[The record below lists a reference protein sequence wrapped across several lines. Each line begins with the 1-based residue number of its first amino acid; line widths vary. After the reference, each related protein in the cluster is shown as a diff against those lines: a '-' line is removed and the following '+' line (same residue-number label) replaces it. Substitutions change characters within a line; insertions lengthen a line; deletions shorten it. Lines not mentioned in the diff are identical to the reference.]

1 MLKYKAVYD
10 SRVTAFLGDENSY
23 SHAAAQMLTDG
34 ALKGY
39 DTVSSV
45 ISAVMRGDT
54 DTAVVPTE
62 NSVEGA
68 VNEVYDTLS
77 GSGLFIA
84 RQIILPIRHSLIA
97 AEGATLSSVKRIRS
111 HAQAIGQCRN
121 FLSKLNVT
129 VEAVSSTSAA
139 ISLVDDES
147 AAIGFK
153 PKAGQ
158 TVLATDIQDSMLNA
172 TRFSLLTKERSV
184 DGQTVSISFDLKNK
198 PGALLAALNVLSG
211 AGVNMTRI
219 ISRPHRSGD
228 GRYRFFVDFDYAD
241 GTEKLEA
248 FLEEIKSACDGLWFL
263 GRYEVVTAQLNADK
277 TNNG

>member
-10 SRVTAFLGDENSY
+10 SQVTAFLGDENSY
-23 SHAAAQMLTDG
+23 SHAAAQMLTKG

-39 DTVSSV
+39 DTVSNV
-45 ISAVMRGDT
+45 ITAVMRGET
-54 DTAVVPTE
+54 DAAVVPTE

-68 VNEVYDTLS
+68 VNEVYDMLP
-77 GSGLFIA
+77 GSGLYIV

-97 AEGATLSSVKRIRS
+97 ADGATLGSIKRIRS

-139 ISLVDDES
+139 ISLADGES

-153 PKAGQ
+153 PKARQ
-158 TVLATDIQDSMLNA
+158 IALATDIQDSMLNS
-172 TRFSLLTKERSV
+172 TRFSLLTKEKSV
-184 DGQTVSISFDLKNK
+184 EGKTVSISFDLKNK
-198 PGALLAALNVLSG
+198 PGALLAALNVMSG

-228 GRYRFFVDFDYAD
+228 GRYRFFVDFDYAESS
-241 GTEKLEA
+241 EKLDG
-248 FLEEIKSACDGLWFL
+248 FLAEIKTACDGLWFL
-263 GRYEVVTAQLNADK
+263 GRYDVTTA
-277 TNNG
+277 